1 MSSRLSSRLSSIAGV
16 LEGKMLR
23 KLPLVSVARVRYV
36 FVALC
41 LLGPTL
47 AQAAQDRPVNGKVYL
62 VPNVSDP
69 TVYVTLKG
77 AGALQMYNSMQV
89 KAVDDACRGGGR
101 KYKLAGSV
109 ACSLAR
115 DGKSAVCDFGLN
127 LKSGTASV
135 GQPC

>member
-1 MSSRLSSRLSSIAGV
+1 MGYFAFTLIVMPLIIPFRELACVQESSMVLRLRLGLI
-16 LEGKMLR
+16 
-23 KLPLVSVARVRYV
+23 
-36 FVALC
+36 ALC
-41 LLGPTL
+41 VACPTL
-47 AQAAQDRPVNGKVYL
+47 AQSAQDRPVSGNVYL
-62 VPNVSDP
+62 VPNTTDP

-101 KYKLAGSV
+101 KYKLAGNV
-109 ACSLAR
+109 ACSVAR